1 MKFPTQY
8 RPTESL
14 DFRSQAFKDA
24 AQALVQSTGCTLLL
38 CRQELFIAEGDAE
51 NCYLALLAHKSAAV
65 CRQVVH

>member
-1 MKFPTQY
+1 MKFPTRY
-8 RPTESL
+8 RLAEPL
-14 DFRSQAFKDA
+14 DFRSQAFNDT
-24 AQALVQSTGCTLLL
+24 ALLLMQSTGCTLLL